1 MPHTPSLEAA
11 RELRGAGTL
20 LPIYRECLADTETP
34 VSAYVKLRTD
44 GPSFLLESVE
54 GGERQGRYSIV
65 AVAPS
70 ESVRFTAD
78 TAEHHLPDRVQRVP
92 CADPLAFVDDV
103 MRDRVAAPVEG
114 LPRFQG
120 GAIGYLGYDLI
131 RAYEDIGPAGP
142 APYEL
147 PLAHLAFCD
156 SLVVFDHLKHTIKV
170 VAHARLD
177 GDLESEYR
185 AAAARIDELVDRL
198 RLAPALDE
206 RYGVVADV
214 PAILAP
220 APIPESNM
228 PREQYEDMVRTAKEY
243 ITAGDI
249 FQVVLAQRFS
259 VPTDASALQIYRALR
274 LVNPSP
280 YMYLLD
286 FGDHQLIGSSP
297 ELLVLVDG
305 DLVSVHPIAGSRPRG
320 ATPEEDARLQAELL
334 ASEKERAEHVM
345 LVDLGRND
353 VGRVSVPGTVAVD
366 DLMSIERY
374 SHIMHIVSNVTGR
387 LRPDL
392 RPMEALRACFP
403 AGTVSGAPK
412 IRAMQ
417 IISALEPEGRGAYAG
432 AIGYFGYN
440 GTVETA
446 ITIRTAVLK
455 DGVAHVKAGCGIVA
469 DSDPAQEYQESV
481 FKAQAL
487 LSAIQLAGDLART
500 AALSPHAPAGQ
511 LPRSSPLPPS
521 LTLPRKGGG
530 NWPPPPLRGGNWPH
544 PRKGG
549 GGVFLIDNY
558 DSFTFNLF
566 QHLSELGA
574 EVLVRRNDRFTLDEV
589 EALDPE
595 AIVISPG
602 PRRPSDAGLTPRVI
616 ERFAGRY
623 PILGVCL
630 GHQAIGEVFGGR
642 IVGAPSLFHGK
653 VSEILHDGEGIFA
666 GLPNPFTATRYHS
679 LVVDP
684 ASVPAS
690 LEVTARTRDGVIMG
704 LRHRELAVEGVQF
717 HPESAL
723 TPEGKALLKNFL
735 AGVARRGNV
744 TLSGAKGP

>member
-1 MPHTPSLEAA
+1 MPHTPTLEAA
-11 RELRGAGTL
+11 RELRGKGTL

-78 TAEHHLPDRVQRVP
+78 AAERHTANSIYTFP

-103 MRDRVAAPVEG
+103 MRERVAVPVDG

-120 GAIGYLGYDLI
+120 GVIGYLGYDLI
-131 RAYEDIGPAGP
+131 RAYEDIGPVGRP
-142 APYEL
+142 PYDV

-156 SLVVFDHLKHTIKV
+156 TLVVFDHIKHTIKV

-177 GDLESEYR
+177 RDVDAEYE
-185 AAAARIDELVDRL
+185 AAAARIDELVARL
-198 RLAPALDE
+198 RLAPALDH

-214 PAILAP
+214 PSIPLR
-220 APIPESNM
+220 APIPDSNM
-228 PREQYEDMVRTAKEY
+228 PRERYEAMVRTAKEY
-243 ITAGDI
+243 IAAGDI
-249 FQVVLAQRFS
+249 FQVVLAQHFS

-297 ELLVLVDG
+297 ELLVLVDR
-305 DLVSVHPIAGSRPRG
+305 DIVTVHPIAGSRPRG
-320 ATPEEDARLQAELL
+320 STPEEDTRLQAELL

-353 VGRVSVPGTVAVD
+353 VGRVAVPGTVAVD

-387 LRPDL
+387 LQPGV

-417 IISALEPEGRGAYAG
+417 IISELEPEGRGAYAG

-455 DGVAHVKAGCGIVA
+455 DGIAHVQAGGGIVA

-481 FKAQAL
+481 SKAQAL
-487 LSAIQLAGDLART
+487 LSAIQLAGDLA
-500 AALSPHAPAGQ
+500 PPAP
-511 LPRSSPLPPS
+511 
-521 LTLPRKGGG
+521 
-530 NWPPPPLRGGNWPH
+530 
-544 PRKGG
+544 
-549 GGVFLIDNY
+549 
-558 DSFTFNLF
+558 
-566 QHLSELGA
+566 
-574 EVLVRRNDRFTLDEV
+574 
-589 EALDPE
+589 
-595 AIVISPG
+595 
-602 PRRPSDAGLTPRVI
+602 RP
-616 ERFAGRY
+616 
-623 PILGVCL
+623 
-630 GHQAIGEVFGGR
+630 
-642 IVGAPSLFHGK
+642 VGSRP
-653 VSEILHDGEGIFA
+653 
-666 GLPNPFTATRYHS
+666 
-679 LVVDP
+679 
-684 ASVPAS
+684 
-690 LEVTARTRDGVIMG
+690 
-704 LRHRELAVEGVQF
+704 
-717 HPESAL
+717 
-723 TPEGKALLKNFL
+723 
-735 AGVARRGNV
+735 
-744 TLSGAKGP
+744 